1 MVAFT
6 LTEDDKRI
14 ILALSPSKTYRD
26 NTLYMIKE
34 IQKGHLI
41 IILICVNQP
50 AAFLTDLYI
59 RSSIDTKRIFFIDAI
74 TQYATGPAAGDTA
87 TCKFI
92 AKPNDLTAMS
102 IAATNVLKKFEQE
115 KTVIFLDSV
124 NAMLIHSSSADLSKF
139 IHFLIS
145 KLRIMN
151 IAGILLA
158 VEKGL
163 DPVLLTQL
171 TTFADEVVDF
181 TKEKTLPSS
190 S

>member
-1 MVAFT
+1 
-6 LTEDDKRI
+6 
-14 ILALSPSKTYRD
+14 
-26 NTLYMIKE
+26 
-34 IQKGHLI
+34 
-41 IILICVNQP
+41 
-50 AAFLTDLYI
+50 
-59 RSSIDTKRIFFIDAI
+59 
-74 TQYATGPAAGDTA
+74 
-87 TCKFI
+87 
-92 AKPNDLTAMS
+92 MS